1 MGDGRAIEY
10 VLKYV
15 WCLKTKTSA
24 DPWALMSVKPQTWFS
39 KPNLYWR
46 QPDSVA
52 IFNLRNRAS
61 IMSAIWNNLF
71 QSLIWVL
78 DWWLSVVCCG
88 GLWLL
93 SLLWT
98 VLAVDLDWLLW
109 TICEPTP
116 ASAANVVVLSFWNV
130 CMCVCRSVCSV
141 CITQKNC
148 LMFNSLPLK
157 LIKYRQIL

>member
-109 TICEPTP
+109 TICGLWLQWTFCGLWLL
-116 ASAANVVVLSFWNV
+116 NFTVVDCLWSGLWWTVVDCGWLLCTVWNCRYCGLS
-130 CMCVCRSVCSV
+130 
-141 CITQKNC
+141 
-148 LMFNSLPLK
+148 
-157 LIKYRQIL
+157 